1 MPTASLRAFGG
12 GLVPRMDKR
21 LLRDDQA
28 QIAQN
33 AVITSG
39 ALEPL
44 RDPLDVYSSSK
55 AGSLLSAHRLTAAN
69 GSDVWLAWTT
79 DVDAARA
86 PLGDDPDQRVYY
98 TGDGEPRVT
107 NLAMAT
113 SLSDN
118 KYPDTCYVLGVPRP
132 STALTLGSVTGGTG
146 DVETRAYTYC
156 FVAITVQSDGSTLEE
171 AGPPAE
177 AVTGSGRADGTWP
190 LSNLPTTLNNSNTIT
205 TKSHSSGI
213 STIGATSTLYLRVGE
228 YVVYSGNRYRITE
241 ITSGTVFKVADPSN
255 AFGGSGTWTRDA
267 PHNTGAM
274 VKRIF
279 RTDSAGTYKKVA
291 DVALATTT
299 YNDSAL
305 ESALPGPVLE
315 SAAYYQP
322 PTNLTAIISLPNGC
336 LAGIAGRK
344 LCYSEPYQPHAWPP
358 TYQKNLDW
366 PGVSLG
372 SLGTTVVVTT
382 TGSHYIA
389 TGSDPSA
396 VTPEKAKTTYP
407 CLSKRGTVSTPFGV
421 AWPTFDG
428 IALQTPSGVSLL
440 TEGQFTRREW
450 DPVDATS
457 IVAAVYGGRYIA
469 LYQPLGSS
477 VKRIMQLNPGD
488 SAAYFEATP
497 QAAGLY
503 ADPRTGSLYLLQNA
517 KIQKWDTGVR
527 AQMDWMSKEFVRPYP
542 MTWGAAKVDVSF
554 KQSVEE
560 VAALQAGYDAVAA
573 ENVAVSATS
582 HGWKGGEISGMG
594 LCMLPISEPPLR
606 NLPVLAYE
614 ECGFYL
620 YANGV
625 PKHYHRVTSE
635 RAFRL
640 PSGYLADNDAVRII
654 SNVTVRGI
662 ILGTSM
668 QALREG

>member
-1 MPTASLRAFGG
+1 MPAASLRAFGG

-39 ALEPL
+39 ALQPL

-55 AGSLLSAHRLTAAN
+55 AGTLLSAHRLTASN
-69 GSDVWLAWTT
+69 GSDVWLTWTT
-79 DVDAARA
+79 DVDAQRA
-86 PLGDDPDQRVYY
+86 SLGDDPDQRVYY

-107 NLAMAT
+107 NLGMAT

-118 KYPDTCYVLGVPRP
+118 KYPDTCYVLGIPRP
-132 STALTLGSVTGGTG
+132 TAAPTLGTVTGGTG
-146 DVETRAYTYC
+146 DVETRAYTFT
-156 FVAITVQSDGSTLEE
+156 FVSVTTQSDGSTLEE
-171 AGPPAE
+171 EGPPATV
-177 AVTGSGRADGTWP
+177 ASGSGTNDGTWP
-190 LSNLPTTLNNSNTIT
+190 LSALPTTLNNSNTIT
-205 TKSHSSGI
+205 SKSHSSGI

-228 YVVYSGNRYRITE
+228 YVVYSGSRYRITE
-241 ITSGTVFKVADPSN
+241 ITSATVFKVSDSAN
-255 AFGGSGTWTRDA
+255 AFGSSGTWTRDA
-267 PHNTGAM
+267 PHNTSGM
-274 VKRIF
+274 VKRIY

-291 DVALATTT
+291 DVSLATTT

-305 ESALPGPVLE
+305 EAALPGPVLE
-315 SAAYYQP
+315 STAYYQP
-322 PTNLTAIISLPNGC
+322 PTDLTALISLPNGC
-336 LAGIAGRK
+336 MAGISSRK

-358 TYQKNLDW
+358 TYQKQLDW

-421 AWPTFDG
+421 AWPTYDG

-440 TEGQFTRREW
+440 TGGLFTRREW
-450 DPVDATS
+450 DDVDATT
-457 IVAAVYGGRYIA
+457 IIGAVYGGRYIGI
-469 LYQPLGSS
+469 YTPPGSS
-477 VKRIMQLNPGD
+477 VRRIMQLDPGD
-488 SAAYFEATP
+488 SSAYFEATP
-497 QAAGLY
+497 QASGLY

-517 KIQKWDTGVR
+517 KVQEWDAGVR

-554 KQSVEE
+554 TQSVAEVDALQDAYDV
-560 VAALQAGYDAVAA
+560 VAAANTAI
-573 ENVAVSATS
+573 SATA
-582 HGWKGGEISGMG
+582 HGWKGGEIAGRG
-594 LCMLPISEPPLR
+594 LCMLPISGSPLAQ
-606 NLPVLAYE
+606 LPVLVYE

-620 YANGV
+620 YADGEPV
-625 PKHYHRVTSE
+625 HYQRVTSE
-635 RAFRL
+635 RAFKL
-640 PSGYLADNDAVRII
+640 PTGYQADNDAVRVI

-662 ILGTSM
+662 ILGTNM
-668 QALREG
+668 QALRQG